1 MAEHGTPLPEHVLES
16 IRRTG
21 SPSRA
26 RSRRRSARASRASTS
41 RSARPSTCTR
51 TCARPAPC
59 KGVESR
65 YEDVDLVIVRENTED
80 LYAGIEHMV
89 GPDAAESIKIITR
102 AASERIARFA
112 FDYAV
117 ANGRR
122 KVTAVH
128 KANIMKLSDGLFLE
142 SCRNVARDYEGRI
155 EFEDRIVDNMC
166 MQLVQKPELYDVL
179 VLPNLYGDIV
189 SDLAAG
195 LVGGLGVAPGANIG
209 TDAAVFE
216 PVHGSAPKY
225 AGQDKANPTAL
236 ILSGALMLR
245 HLGHPEAA
253 ERVEAAAARGHR
265 RGHAP
270 SRTTWAGRRHE
281 RLRRRNHRPARR
293 VHAPPPPDL
302 DGRAATHRRFHAPS
316 VSRGRG
322 DARLGVPPDLRG
334 RHLGVRR
341 APRRGHLPR
350 RRQPGAVRR
359 GPRHLREPPGIVDG
373 DAPRRGAPL
382 PRAQRPADHH
392 HGLLA
397 RDDPLP
403 PAASGT

>member
-1 MAEHGTPLPEHVLES
+1 MAHRVTLIPGDGIGPELAEATRRVLDATGVEFEWETVDAGEAVIAEYGTPLPDHVLDS
-16 IRRTG
+16 IRRNRVALKGPITTPVG
-21 SPSRA
+21 EGFRSVNVTLRQALGLYANLRPA
-26 RSRRRSARASRASTS
+26 RSM
-41 RSARPSTCTR
+41 
-51 TCARPAPC
+51 
-59 KGVESR
+59 KGLETR

-142 SCRNVARDYEGRI
+142 SCRTVAAEYEGRV

-166 MQLVQKPELYDVL
+166 MQLVQKPDLYDVL

-209 TDAAVFE
+209 TEAAVFE

-245 HLGHPEAA
+245 HLGVPG
-253 ERVEAAAARGHR
+253 RGR
-265 RGHAP
+265 
-270 SRTTWAGRRHE
+270 AGRG
-281 RLRRRNHRPARR
+281 
-293 VHAPPPPDL
+293 
-302 DGRAATHRRFHAPS
+302 GRCATS
-316 VSRGRG
+316 S
-322 DARLGVPPDLRG
+322 
-334 RHLGVRR
+334 
-341 APRRGHLPR
+341 
-350 RRQPGAVRR
+350 
-359 GPRHLREPPGIVDG
+359 
-373 DAPRRGAPL
+373 
-382 PRAQRPADHH
+382 PRAGR
-392 HGLLA
+392 
-397 RDDPLP
+397 
-403 PAASGT
+403 